1 MSFFGIQGQ
10 EDIIIRAR
18 LEMDL
23 KQADFSAVTAKARAQ
38 IGSLRK
44 ELKGVS
50 AMDAG
55 ALAARGLNKQEEMT
69 RLSQGISSATDS
81 LDKLKLTHATTTAS
95 MRKNAAQLGAAWQDM
110 KPKFHGFALTFL
122 LAGMQLKAVLQQTWR
137 EAGRTFNDVM
147 HSVDGSVTGFDMLA
161 GSIKYLQF
169 QLGEAFEPIAM
180 WLSGIVMSIAEIID
194 GNEKWVGYLFGRAGL
209 IAGLLIVVGQTVLFA
224 QAVKDASIALGLI
237 KATQLTKVGT
247 AAGTATTAI
256 GTNTSGLMG
265 GLFNLKNLIGTGML
279 LYVGYQLANKKEG
292 EKWSMS
298 DWMDNLGMAAA
309 GGWMVGGPWGAGI
322 ALAVTIFASVA
333 QEVWDDV
340 KKLASEVAKAMSGKI
355 SKSKGFNEESTI
367 SGLTGRKLAKSALL
381 GIQPEGIS
389 LDFKTPQFSSGPIA
403 SYMPAPQPT
412 VSATYI
418 SQAYYSSSSSSNMYS
433 SYYGG

>member
-1 MSFFGIQGQ
+1 
-10 EDIIIRAR
+10 
-18 LEMDL
+18 
-23 KQADFSAVTAKARAQ
+23 
-38 IGSLRK
+38 
-44 ELKGVS
+44 
-50 AMDAG
+50 
-55 ALAARGLNKQEEMT
+55 
-69 RLSQGISSATDS
+69 
-81 LDKLKLTHATTTAS
+81 
-95 MRKNAAQLGAAWQDM
+95 
-110 KPKFHGFALTFL
+110 
-122 LAGMQLKAVLQQTWR
+122 
-137 EAGRTFNDVM
+137 
-147 HSVDGSVTGFDMLA
+147 
-161 GSIKYLQF
+161 
-169 QLGEAFEPIAM
+169 
-180 WLSGIVMSIAEIID
+180 
-194 GNEKWVGYLFGRAGL
+194 
-209 IAGLLIVVGQTVLFA
+209 
-224 QAVKDASIALGLI
+224 
-237 KATQLTKVGT
+237 
-247 AAGTATTAI
+247 
-256 GTNTSGLMG
+256 MG